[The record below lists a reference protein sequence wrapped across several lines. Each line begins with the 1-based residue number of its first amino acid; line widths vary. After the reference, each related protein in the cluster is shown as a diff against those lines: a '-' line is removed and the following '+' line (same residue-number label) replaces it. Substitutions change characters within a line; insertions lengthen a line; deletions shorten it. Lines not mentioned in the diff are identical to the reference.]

1 MPLVAVWIQA
11 DHLRAWHWC
20 SLDAMELISIPQL
33 CEPNMQP
40 TKIGTAL
47 QASVFCRRWRCVLMR
62 SATDIWWGATV
73 SITWAPN
80 NKYFRL
86 STAEIILKGCRSC
99 LNTTK
104 RMVKHR
110 EFSNLCVGGVC
121 ILPQISEILPEKRR
135 MRFYSTTDP
144 SCSSTKHTLVMSKIS
159 FRQCNLALTM
169 STLSQVCHWSDFPL
183 IFASNSYRTAGLKRG
198 KGSSYSCECCLLS
211 EETCQKC
218 QRRYVLSSICF
229 SLSSAEAIRSS
240 FILQSTREP
249 YPARRLLNSDNVA
262 FAEQNQNQWA
272 NGLLITLNRWNILK
286 YDVWMKLEAESILTS
301 KHRTRK
307 LMWSHVQS
315 LPLMLFGIN
324 LKSPRSLAKT
334 GQSCK
339 FETYQI
345 WNVWNLQSA
354 SRRGFPRGRQH
365 LRCWLS
371 FAALADLSPHLS
383 FACALRYTVSVG
395 FVSQFEP
402 TPFNEK
408 NLVLLTLLIPKLWKL
423 PRVRTHQ
430 TCVLYSKTRAVQS
443 MVPRA
448 ADLGNCSLCLPRP
461 RLASAASFC
470 CFTRI
475 SSGWLCIVTLVKYVK
490 CRFTAVLAESLAY
503 LGMAWHA
510 WHWASQTCSMRLL
523 STAWLGPSADRSGL
537 HRHDVPY
544 VPYVPFAIHVI
555 HIIH

>member
-307 LMWSHVQS
+307 LMCKVCLSCFLASTSNLQEVLPKLVNLAS
-315 LPLMLFGIN
+315 LKLI
-324 LKSPRSLAKT
+324 
-334 GQSCK
+334 K
-339 FETYQI
+339 FETFEICKVPLGEVFQGVVNI
-345 WNVWNLQSA
+345 SGAGSHLLHSLIFLLICHSPALWDTPSLLVLWVSSN
-354 SRRGFPRGRQH
+354 QH
-365 LRCWLS
+365 L
-371 FAALADLSPHLS
+371 
-383 FACALRYTVSVG
+383 
-395 FVSQFEP
+395 
-402 TPFNEK
+402 
-408 NLVLLTLLIPKLWKL
+408 
-423 PRVRTHQ
+423 
-430 TCVLYSKTRAVQS
+430 S
-443 MVPRA
+443 MK
-448 ADLGNCSLCLPRP
+448 
-461 RLASAASFC
+461 
-470 CFTRI
+470 RI
-475 SSGWLCIVTLVKYVK
+475 
-490 CRFTAVLAESLAY
+490 
-503 LGMAWHA
+503 
-510 WHWASQTCSMRLL
+510 
-523 STAWLGPSADRSGL
+523 
-537 HRHDVPY
+537 
-544 VPYVPFAIHVI
+544 
-555 HIIH
+555 